1 MSHELKSYIREIPDF
16 PKPGILFY
24 DITTL
29 LIDPLGLRKA
39 IHGLMEL
46 VEDTKIDKIVGIE
59 SRGFI
64 LGPVVAYELNVGFV
78 PVRKVGKLPAE
89 TRSQSYDLEYGSDT
103 VEVHADAIQEG
114 DKVLILDDL
123 IATGGTAR
131 ATADLIS
138 GLGGDVVAVEV
149 LIELVGLEGRAALE
163 GYRLEALL
171 QY

>member
-1 MSHELKSYIREIPDF
+1 MAHELKDYIREVPNF
-16 PKPGILFY
+16 PKPGILYY

-29 LIDPLGLRKA
+29 LKDPVGFRKA
-39 IHGLMEL
+39 VHGMVDL
-46 VEDTKIDKIVGIE
+46 VGDNKVDKIVGIE

-64 LGPVVAYELNVGFV
+64 LGPVVAYELNVGFI

-103 VEVHADAIQEG
+103 VEIHADAVQEG

-131 ATADLIS
+131 ATADLVS
-138 GLGGDVVAVEV
+138 DLGGDVVAIEV
-149 LIELVGLEGRAALE
+149 LIELIGLGGREAVGD
-163 GYRLEALL
+163 YRLEALL